1 MIFSYSFLAFEIVIG
16 LPQYNVSWVAYCICG
31 LLLYI
36 ALLNMHQI
44 ELLPKLD
51 KRSIPHVIVIVT
63 NILIIM
69 YISKA
74 LTFTIKQG
82 MPNSPE
88 VLGASLACAAF
99 LLNMI
104 VILISFI
111 FLWILSIA
119 SKIGKRL
126 SR

>member
-1 MIFSYSFLAFEIVIG
+1 
-16 LPQYNVSWVAYCICG
+16 
-31 LLLYI
+31 
-36 ALLNMHQI
+36 
-44 ELLPKLD
+44 
-51 KRSIPHVIVIVT
+51 
-63 NILIIM
+63 M